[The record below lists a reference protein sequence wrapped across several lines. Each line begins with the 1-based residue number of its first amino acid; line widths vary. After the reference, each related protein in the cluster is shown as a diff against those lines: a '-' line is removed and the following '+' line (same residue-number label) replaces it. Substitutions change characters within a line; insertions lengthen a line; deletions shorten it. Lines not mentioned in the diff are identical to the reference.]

1 MQTYYIFSR
10 NRLLLSAFINIL
22 CSVRFLIQYF
32 VLTSQLIMKEERF
45 FYAPSAYSEWRCGG
59 SGELPQEEAV
69 HVVRVLRMQTGDEIF
84 LVDGVGS
91 FYRSEITAATQKRCT
106 YIIKEHLPQA
116 PAWQGHLHLAMAPTK
131 NMDRTEWMAEKATE
145 IGFNELSFLN
155 CRFSERKVLKGERID
170 KILISA
176 MKQSHKAWK
185 PVLNEMVSF
194 EQFVKTHTG
203 GDRFIAHC
211 YEMEDVGDTEKPF
224 LFDVLKP
231 GHDAV
236 VMVGPEGDFSVDEVK
251 LALQH
256 GFRSISLGR
265 SRLRTETAALAAVH
279 LMQIKNQL

>member
-1 MQTYYIFSR
+1 
-10 NRLLLSAFINIL
+10 
-22 CSVRFLIQYF
+22 
-32 VLTSQLIMKEERF
+32 MKEERF
-45 FYAPSAYSEWRCGG
+45 FYAPSAGEDLQHGG

-69 HVVRVLRMQTGDEIF
+69 HVVRVLRMQMGDEIF

-91 FYRSEITAATQKRCT
+91 FYRAEITAATQKRCT
-106 YIIKEHLPQA
+106 YIIKEHLPQS

-145 IGFNELSFLN
+145 MGFDELSFLN

-170 KILISA
+170 KILVSA
-176 MKQSHKAWK
+176 MKQSHKACK
-185 PVLNEMVSF
+185 PVLNEMASF
-194 EQFVKTHTG
+194 EQFVKEHTE

-211 YEMEDVGDTEKPF
+211 YEKEDVGDEEKPF
-224 LFDVLKP
+224 LFDVLVP
-231 GHDAV
+231 GHDVV

-251 LALQH
+251 FALQH